1 MDLFW
6 KNCSYQDSI
15 PEPQASEK
23 ALNGDIGFSY
33 QDYENNQSLE
43 NATFFKINFA
53 KISLWFHFKI
63 LVPEDLPVK
72 SDDF

>member
-1 MDLFW
+1 MNSLRINNLTAKMDLFW

-33 QDYENNQSLE
+33 QDYEN
-43 NATFFKINFA
+43 K
-53 KISLWFHFKI
+53 
-63 LVPEDLPVK
+63 
-72 SDDF
+72 